1 MKATQRTTRQSPYK
15 MRLAVDQ
22 IRGKSVNE
30 ALGLLK
36 FSKKHAAK
44 QIEKVLNPAVAN
56 AEYKSREE
64 NESIDVDTLYI
75 KRIVVNEGPKLKRFM
90 PAAQGRA
97 TPIRK
102 RTSHVEIVLA
112 ARGEGR

>member
-1 MKATQRTTRQSPYK
+1 
-15 MRLAVDQ
+15 
-22 IRGKSVNE
+22 
-30 ALGLLK
+30 
-36 FSKKHAAK
+36 
-44 QIEKVLNPAVAN
+44 
-56 AEYKSREE
+56 
-64 NESIDVDTLYI
+64 VDTLYI

>member
-1 MKATQRTTRQSPYK
+1 MKAIQRTTRQSPYK
-15 MRLAVDQ
+15 MRLVVDQ
-22 IRGKSVNE
+22 IRGKNVNE

-44 QIEKVLNPAVAN
+44 QIEKTLNSAVAN
-56 AEYKSREE
+56 AEYKAREE